1 MSHPRTSTK
10 TQLTWP
16 LTQNRQTLYDFAHNA
31 PFRVVTKIG
40 SGVLMH
46 NYVTVFT
53 FIRRLTLGIM
63 LLSFSSLA
71 TAQEWPQ
78 FRGPDASGVV
88 ADNAQLPES
97 WSRTD
102 NVAWRT
108 EIPGLGW
115 SSPIVTNGLIVFTT
129 VVSDGDVEFPE
140 GGWYGGG
147 ERDIPADTHH
157 WLIYALDLDTGEPRW
172 TTEVHSGAPQSSH
185 HVKNTFASE
194 SPVTDGERLYVM
206 FGNLG
211 IYALDFNGTV
221 LWSRELGTSAT
232 RNGWGTAG
240 SPVVHDGRLYVV
252 VDTDDQ
258 SYIAALSGETGAEV
272 WRTDRDEGSNWST
285 PYIWEHAQQT
295 EIVTLG
301 TDKVRSYNLDGE
313 LLWELSGMS
322 SIVIPTPI
330 TAHGMLYIESGYI
343 ADFFRPVY
351 AIRPGASGDIS
362 LQEGLS
368 SNEYV
373 AWSLEQGGSYHPSPL
388 VYGDYYYTLLD
399 RGLMTCH
406 DARTGEEIY
415 GRQRITV
422 GEGFTSSPW
431 AYNGKIFA
439 LSESGT
445 TYVIEAGR
453 EFRIIGENELD
464 EFTMATP
471 AILNDSLIIR
481 TSEAVYRI
489 ANR

>member
-10 TQLTWP
+10 TQLAWP

-272 WRTDRDEGSNWST
+272 WRTERDEGSNWST

-362 LQEGLS
+362 LQEGVS

>member
-10 TQLTWP
+10 TQLAWP

-88 ADNAQLPES
+88 ADNEQLPES

-272 WRTDRDEGSNWST
+272 WRTERDEGSNWST

-362 LQEGLS
+362 LQEGVS

>member
-88 ADNAQLPES
+88 ADNEQLPES

-272 WRTDRDEGSNWST
+272 WRTERDEGSNWST

-362 LQEGLS
+362 LQEGVS

>member
-102 NVAWRT
+102 NIAWRT

-272 WRTDRDEGSNWST
+272 WRTERDEGSNWST

-351 AIRPGASGDIS
+351 AIRPGATGDIS
-362 LQEGLS
+362 LQEGVS

-489 ANR
+489 ANQ

>member
-102 NVAWRT
+102 NIAWRT

-301 TDKVRSYNLDGE
+301 TDKVRSYNLNGE

>member
-10 TQLTWP
+10 TQLAWP

-102 NVAWRT
+102 NIAWRT

-351 AIRPGASGDIS
+351 AIRPGATGDIS
-362 LQEGLS
+362 LQEGVS

>member
-102 NVAWRT
+102 NIAWRT

-362 LQEGLS
+362 LQEGVS

>member
-88 ADNAQLPES
+88 ADNEQLPES

-115 SSPIVTNGLIVFTT
+115 SSPIGTNCLIVFTT

-140 GGWYGGG
+140 CGWYGGG

-362 LQEGLS
+362 LQEGVS

>member
-102 NVAWRT
+102 NIAWRT

-362 LQEGLS
+362 LQEGVS

-489 ANR
+489 ANQ

>member
-1 MSHPRTSTK
+1 
-10 TQLTWP
+10 
-16 LTQNRQTLYDFAHNA
+16 
-31 PFRVVTKIG
+31 
-40 SGVLMH
+40 MH

-78 FRGPDASGVV
+78 FRWPDASGVV

-272 WRTDRDEGSNWST
+272 WRTERD
-285 PYIWEHAQQT
+285 
-295 EIVTLG
+295 
-301 TDKVRSYNLDGE
+301 
-313 LLWELSGMS
+313 
-322 SIVIPTPI
+322 
-330 TAHGMLYIESGYI
+330 
-343 ADFFRPVY
+343 
-351 AIRPGASGDIS
+351 
-362 LQEGLS
+362 
-368 SNEYV
+368 
-373 AWSLEQGGSYHPSPL
+373 
-388 VYGDYYYTLLD
+388 
-399 RGLMTCH
+399 
-406 DARTGEEIY
+406 
-415 GRQRITV
+415 
-422 GEGFTSSPW
+422 
-431 AYNGKIFA
+431 
-439 LSESGT
+439 
-445 TYVIEAGR
+445 
-453 EFRIIGENELD
+453 
-464 EFTMATP
+464 
-471 AILNDSLIIR
+471 
-481 TSEAVYRI
+481 
-489 ANR
+489 

>member
-10 TQLTWP
+10 TQLAWP

-88 ADNAQLPES
+88 ADNDPLPES
-97 WSRTD
+97 WSRPD
-102 NVAWRT
+102 NGAWRPAL
-108 EIPGLGW
+108 PGLGW

-272 WRTDRDEGSNWST
+272 WRTERDEGSNWST

-351 AIRPGASGDIS
+351 AIRPGATGDIS
-362 LQEGLS
+362 LQEGVS

>member
-1 MSHPRTSTK
+1 
-10 TQLTWP
+10 
-16 LTQNRQTLYDFAHNA
+16 
-31 PFRVVTKIG
+31 
-40 SGVLMH
+40 MH
-46 NYVTVFT
+46 NYVAVFT

-63 LLSFSSLA
+63 LLSFSTSA
-71 TAQEWPQ
+71 AAQEWPQ

-172 TTEVHSGAPQSSH
+172 TTEVQSGAPQSSH

-194 SPVTDGERLYVM
+194 SPVTDGDRLYVM

-285 PYIWEHAQQT
+285 PYIWENAQQT

-301 TDKVRSYNLDGE
+301 TDKVRSYDLDGE

-362 LQEGLS
+362 LEEGVS